1 MATASTISSTTST
14 TSDSKTKPRP
24 GQLSITPISAAAS
37 PASAA
42 SPPHS
47 DVSTPTSTSTT
58 SMPQIA
64 IKPAATTIQSTAM
77 AAVTLASA
85 GPPKCSITS
94 KEWVIPPRPKPG
106 RKPATDTPPTKR
118 KAQNRAA
125 QRAFRER
132 RAARVGELEEQL
144 EEQREEHEHAQQEL
158 RSQVQSLDAEV
169 QNLRTRC
176 MSLESMLERERSERS
191 RIETELESFK
201 QRWRDE
207 TSSVFSR
214 NSLPAL
220 RSRAPSVRIH
230 MSRHQAPRGSIASNA
245 SDHRNSTAFS
255 ISQIISPPD
264 TSSSSASA
272 PQQAPADPSG
282 CGSCSSAGPCACVD
296 DVIANASVGCGKCS
310 LGTKCE
316 CLEAVLKGSG
326 QSNSELDLKR
336 RHSSIS
342 PHAPDEKRQKSDAYA
357 HEIDFTA
364 IFSKKT
370 TPQTAAPSPDDFQPV
385 IQQVTIPPRDSCGFC
400 QEGTYCMCAE
410 AAAAA
415 LSQSQALAPM
425 GNQVQTPPPSENDVG
440 PAMEVTSTGA
450 VKLPGI
456 RSLNRTPVPSAARKA
471 GGGCG
476 PDGPGTCA
484 QCLADPKSG
493 LFCRSLAA
501 TAARA
506 SGLSSSSSSGRPD
519 GGCCGGGGKGGSG
532 CCKSQGGGASASTS
546 SSVLGVS
553 LSCADAYKTLSSH
566 RNFERAADEIG
577 TWLPKLRAIPQELN
591 TSARAPIEVE
601 TASIM
606 SVLKGFDVRFGKNA

>member
-14 TSDSKTKPRP
+14 TSNSNIKPRL

-47 DVSTPTSTSTT
+47 DASTPTSTGTT
-58 SMPQIA
+58 STPQIA

-77 AAVTLASA
+77 AAITLASA

-94 KEWVIPPRPKPG
+94 KEWVVPPRPKPG

-144 EEQREEHEHAQQEL
+144 EEQQEEHERAQQEL

-176 MSLESMLERERSERS
+176 VSLESMLEKERSERS
-191 RIETELESFK
+191 RIENELESFK
-201 QRWRDE
+201 RRWRDE
-207 TSSVFSR
+207 TSSVLSR
-214 NSLPAL
+214 NNSLPAL
-220 RSRAPSVRIH
+220 RSRAPSSHSIISQR
-230 MSRHQAPRGSIASNA
+230 QAPRSSIASNT
-245 SDHRNSTAFS
+245 SEHRNSTAFS

-264 TSSSSASA
+264 TSSSSVSA
-272 PQQAPADPSG
+272 PQQAPVDPSG
-282 CGSCSSAGPCACVD
+282 CGSCSSTGPCACVD
-296 DVIANASVGCGKCS
+296 DVIANTSVGCGKCS
-310 LGTKCE
+310 VGTRCE

-326 QSNSELDLKR
+326 QSSSELDLKR

-364 IFSKKT
+364 MFSKKT
-370 TPQTAAPSPDDFQPV
+370 TPQTAGPTPDDFQPV
-385 IQQVTIPPRDSCGFC
+385 VQEVTIPPRDSCGFC

-415 LSQSQALAPM
+415 SSQSQTLASM

-440 PAMEVTSTGA
+440 PTIEFTPTGA

-456 RSLNRTPVPSAARKA
+456 RSLNRKA

-519 GGCCGGGGKGGSG
+519 GSDCCGGGGKGGSG
-532 CCKSQGGGASASTS
+532 CCKSQGSSSASASTS
-546 SSVLGVS
+546 SSGLGVS

-601 TASIM
+601 AASIM